1 MQNDLFSLKNK
12 VILITG
18 SGRGIGEFLAENIV
32 KEGAIV
38 YRIDNKFSKKCPLS
52 IKNAPVIDYK
62 NVNLL
67 KKYVTD
73 NAFNIANNSLQLLGG
88 YGYLTDYGIEKIVRD
103 LRVHQILEGTN
114 EIMQLIIA
122 RRILN

>member
-1 MQNDLFSLKNK
+1 M
-12 VILITG
+12 
-18 SGRGIGEFLAENIV
+18 A
-32 KEGAIV
+32 
-38 YRIDNKFSKKCPLS
+38 
-52 IKNAPVIDYK
+52 
-62 NVNLL
+62 

-122 RRILN
+122 RDSLK